1 MSSERQEPGISLN
14 LDDEDIIERAPA
26 AKRGK
31 SAPPPPPPGNA
42 PGSGGSGGFLVF
54 LGTVLILGLAGVSYY
69 LFDQLQAT
77 QALLAQSQSRLDNLE
92 QRLSVTDDSVTESSA
107 SMKVKLSELDSEVRK
122 LWDNV
127 WKKQKEELGKHDTEI
142 DKLQKSLV
150 SMESRIKSSQ
160 AELAAAMKTFS
171 TDKSRLTEL
180 SGRLDKAAA
189 QAEVNRK
196 QLLEYGKQLTSGGS
210 LDARVSSVER
220 QLQQNQDW
228 LDSINAFRRQVNR
241 DIESLRTTVSQ
252 YHSSSPPVR

>member
-1 MSSERQEPGISLN
+1 
-14 LDDEDIIERAPA
+14 
-26 AKRGK
+26 
-31 SAPPPPPPGNA
+31 
-42 PGSGGSGGFLVF
+42 
-54 LGTVLILGLAGVSYY
+54 
-69 LFDQLQAT
+69 
-77 QALLAQSQSRLDNLE
+77 
-92 QRLSVTDDSVTESSA
+92 
-107 SMKVKLSELDSEVRK
+107 MKVKLSELDSEVRK

-142 DKLQKSLV
+142 DKLQKSLA
-150 SMESRIKSSQ
+150 SMESKVKSSQ
-160 AELAAAMKTFS
+160 VELATAMKTFS
-171 TDKSRLTEL
+171 ADKSRLTEL

-196 QLLEYGKQLTSGGS
+196 QLLEYGKQLTAGGS